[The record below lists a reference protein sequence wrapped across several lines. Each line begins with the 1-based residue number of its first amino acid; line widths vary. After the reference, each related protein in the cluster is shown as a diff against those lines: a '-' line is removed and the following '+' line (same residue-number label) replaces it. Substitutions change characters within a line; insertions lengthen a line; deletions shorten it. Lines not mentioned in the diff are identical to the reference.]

1 MENEVKEV
9 VYIAIAAMV
18 LSLVLGLASFTMH
31 IRDDLAGIRNEQI
44 IANQQVKQYNE
55 YNKYNKNTLIG
66 DEVAEC
72 IRLHYDSGIDIF
84 VDSRTNIDSGETINT
99 SNGCQGSED
108 DHRIF
113 NLSQY
118 AKHAGSTNDYFQVSI
133 TEIERPKNDLRS
145 WFPTSAKYRAYL
157 VYNSESVVDFY
168 ERLIESFDTH
178 PGLVTGD
185 AATDLLDSLAPQ
197 QMANSEVTGIVF
209 INLNTYGG
217 N

>member
-9 VYIAIAAMV
+9 VYIAISAMV

-31 IRDDLAGIRNEQI
+31 INNNMADIRNEQI
-44 IANQQVKQYNE
+44 VANNQVQQYNQ

-84 VDSRTNIDSGETINT
+84 VDTRTNEDSGETINT
-99 SNGCQGSED
+99 GIGCQGAGD

-118 AKHAGSTNDYFQVSI
+118 TKHSNSSNDYFQVSI
-133 TEIERPKNDLRS
+133 TNTSRPKNDLRN
-145 WFPTSAKYRAYL
+145 WFPTHAKYRAYL
-157 VYNSESVVDFY
+157 VYNSEDVVSFY
-168 ERLIESFDTH
+168 ERLIEEYDMKS
-178 PGLVTGD
+178 GMATGD
-185 AATDLLDSLAPQ
+185 DATEILDSLVPQ
-197 QMANSEVTGIVF
+197 QIANSEVTGIVF